1 MNDVARQIIVMQK
14 RHGQPVHLHIMRFEK
29 LLYVISVRHTSLRH
43 TICQKLNLPPI
54 KKITSIHID
63 QLQYKMA

>member
-14 RHGQPVHLHIMRFEK
+14 RHGQPVHLRIMCFEK

-43 TICQKLNLPPI
+43 TTGSKLNPQ
-54 KKITSIHID
+54 K
-63 QLQYKMA
+63 